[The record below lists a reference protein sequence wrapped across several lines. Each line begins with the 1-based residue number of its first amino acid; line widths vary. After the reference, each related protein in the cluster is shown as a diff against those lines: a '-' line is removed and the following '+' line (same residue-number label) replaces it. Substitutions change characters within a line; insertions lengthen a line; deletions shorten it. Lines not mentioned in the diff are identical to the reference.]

1 MKIKNTIESPKKFD
15 VEKLI
20 KFLGK
25 ELNIGENVQLTVAY
39 NEDLLSRLSN
49 ETIEYKA
56 FLHHPKSDLYYIF
69 VTKEKIGLNKILCHE
84 MVHVHQCERG
94 DLQYSPDYKT
104 VTWKDNVFDRHTKYD
119 DREWEEEAFD
129 LQDKLWK
136 KFKNENNI

>member
-1 MKIKNTIESPKKFD
+1 
-15 VEKLI
+15 
-20 KFLGK
+20 
-25 ELNIGENVQLTVAY
+25 
-39 NEDLLSRLSN
+39 
-49 ETIEYKA
+49 
-56 FLHHPKSDLYYIF
+56 
-69 VTKEKIGLNKILCHE
+69 

-104 VTWKDNVFDRHTKYD
+104 VTWKGDVFDRHAKYD

>member
-15 VEKLI
+15 VEKLVE
-20 KFLGK
+20 FLGK
-25 ELNIGENVQLTVAY
+25 ELNIGKDVQLTVAY

-84 MVHVHQCERG
+84 MTHVHQCERG
-94 DLQYSPDYKT
+94 DLQYSSDYRT
-104 VTWKDNVFDRHTKYD
+104 VTWKGEVFDRHTKYQ
-119 DREWEEEAFD
+119 DREWEKEAFD
-129 LQDKLWK
+129 LQEKLWK
-136 KFKNENNI
+136 KFKDESNI